1 MYLTAKTSVI
11 DSEKSLSGLS
21 SSLYNEEFASAIS
34 TQNKEINFKIK
45 YGLQK
50 VKCTIQI
57 LEEDGAKCIVY
68 KAKTHHD
75 VIFNRGL
82 ELINRALS
90 KDVKEN
96 WSETTIINSNPY
108 EDFID
113 STCGHLFGDHQ
124 LLRMQAFIAFI
135 TLVIVLSIGIFLSY
149 EKLVPMGVPEIGII
163 GISILIFYY
172 FCGGIMMR
180 RLVNA
185 GIDRRVCFVS
195 IIVSCFI
202 PVLWSILIVIALV
215 TPESY
220 FLSEK
225 EQLSL
230 NDKV

>member
-1 MYLTAKTSVI
+1 MYLTTKTSI
-11 DSEKSLSGLS
+11 KDSERSLSELS

-50 VKCTIQI
+50 VKCTIKI
-57 LEEDGAKCIVY
+57 IEEDGAKYIVY

-90 KDVKEN
+90 KDDKES
-96 WSETTIINSNPY
+96 WSETSIINSNPY
-108 EDFID
+108 ENLID

-124 LLRMQAFIAFI
+124 LLRMQAFTSFI

-149 EKLVPMGVPEIGII
+149 EKLVPMGVPAIAII
-163 GISILIFYY
+163 GISVLIFYF
-172 FCGGIMMR
+172 FCGSIMMR

-185 GIDRRVCFVS
+185 GIDRRICFVS
-195 IIVSCFI
+195 IVVSCFI

-215 TPESY
+215 APESY
-220 FLSEK
+220 FLSDK
-225 EQLSL
+225 EQILL
-230 NDKV
+230 ND